1 MILVERQNGRM
12 PASEVECS
20 ISAPLCVA
28 AIRFSTFARPCPR
41 HTMVSFLV
49 SRRPPLPL
57 SCYLEFLLPCHA
69 LIMLCIV
76 ATLNAFIN
84 EPRFSNNFVA
94 TCQIHFF
101 PRANSDRAWTRRSV
115 RPGYSFSFLFFA
127 CLFLS
132 PNVFDC
138 SRNFQFAWNSHETG
152 KFEFSEKIG

>member
-28 AIRFSTFARPCPR
+28 AIRFSTFARSCLVIQWFR
-41 HTMVSFLV
+41 FSF
-49 SRRPPLPL
+49 RAPL

-101 PRANSDRAWTRRSV
+101 PRANSDRAWTRRSA

-127 CLFLS
+127 CLFLFS
-132 PNVFDC
+132 GVFDC